1 MKIKSINQHY
11 NEEVNKYSNSPKS
24 TMPDLYVRNL
34 EVKKI
39 HEILSELTEKKLDYS
54 ILEVGCGNGY
64 TSSKLTKKISAKF
77 FGIDSNKN
85 MIKLAL
91 KRRNNVT
98 FKVDNILNTKIKD
111 EKFDIV
117 FSERCLINLNTWK
130 SQMKALRQIHRILK
144 KGGYFIMLEAFD
156 DGLKELN
163 DARTAVDLEKIK
175 PAWHNF
181 YFNKKKFETFIRK
194 KFDDQKNKSTKKIK
208 YDNFLSSYYFGS
220 RVIYPALINAKKNIV
235 YNNMFVKYFSLVNS
249 VGNYSPLQVCV
260 LKKNNSL

>member
-11 NEEVNKYSNSPKS
+11 NEEVNKYSSSPKS

-34 EVKKI
+34 EIQKI
-39 HEILSELTEKKLDYS
+39 YEILSELTEKKVDYS

-64 TSSKLTKKISAKF
+64 TASKLTKKISAKF
-77 FGIDSNKN
+77 FGIDANKN

-91 KRRNNVT
+91 EKKNNVT

-117 FSERCLINLNTWK
+117 FSERCLINLTTWE

-163 DARTAVDLEKIK
+163 DARTTVNLEKIQ

-181 YFNKKKFETFIRK
+181 YFNKKKFETFIAK
-194 KFDDQKNKSTKKIK
+194 KFEDQKVKPNKKIR

-220 RVIYPALINAKKNIV
+220 RVIYPALINGKKNVV
-235 YNNMFVKYFSLVNS
+235 YNNKFVKYFSLINS

-260 LKKNNSL
+260 LKKI